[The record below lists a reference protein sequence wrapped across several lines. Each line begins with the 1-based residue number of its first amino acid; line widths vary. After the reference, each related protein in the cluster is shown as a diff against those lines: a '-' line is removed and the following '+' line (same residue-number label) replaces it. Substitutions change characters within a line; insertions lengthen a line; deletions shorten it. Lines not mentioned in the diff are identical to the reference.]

1 MSDYLNTTYKAF
13 VAKAASKLMTEMVGQ
28 RISDGYIDPTA
39 SFKDNEQKYE
49 HLAIQATRAARTLAK
64 ELEDM
69 WVGEDRTTVFFDVQ
83 DSPTS
88 RLENELAG
96 IGEKLEAIQDEIKN
110 LEAYV

>member
-13 VAKAASKLMTEMVGQ
+13 VAQAATKLMTEMVGQ
-28 RISDGYIDPTA
+28 RIYAGYIDPTA

-49 HLAIQATRAARTLAK
+49 HLAIQATLAAKTLAK

-69 WVGEDRTTVFFDVQ
+69 WFGEDKMTVFFDVQ

-88 RLENELAG
+88 RLENELAN
-96 IGEKLEAIQDEIKN
+96 IAEKLEAIQGEIKD
-110 LEAYV
+110 LESYV